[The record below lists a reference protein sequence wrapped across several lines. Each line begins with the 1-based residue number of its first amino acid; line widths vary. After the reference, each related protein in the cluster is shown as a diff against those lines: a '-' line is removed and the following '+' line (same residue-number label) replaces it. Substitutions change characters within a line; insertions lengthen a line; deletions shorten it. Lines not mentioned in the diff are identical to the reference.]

1 MHYATPLNLK
11 PLASTTENGSAVL
24 NVAEYVEGQL
34 ALNCSERTGT
44 NPTLDVVVEVSL
56 DRGAT
61 WHTHT
66 SFTQVTAAGK
76 ALKLLTNL
84 GERLR
89 VSWTLGGTDPDFTF
103 SLDFVGKGAS
113 RL

>member
-1 MHYATPLNLK
+1 MNYAIPVNLK
-11 PLASTTENGSAVL
+11 PLAETAQNGSASVV
-24 NVAEYVEGQL
+24 VAEYVEGQL
-34 ALNCSERTGT
+34 GLNVTEVAGT

-66 SFTQVTAAGK
+66 TFTQVTAAGK

-84 GERLR
+84 GERIR
-89 VSWTLGGTDPDFTF
+89 VSWTLGGTEPAITF
-103 SLDFVGKGAS
+103 GIDFVGKGAN
-113 RL
+113 

>member
-11 PLASTTENGSAVL
+11 PLAETTENGSAVL
-24 NVAEYVEGQL
+24 NVAEYLEGQL
-34 ALNCSERTGT
+34 ALNVTAAGGT
-44 NPTLDVVVEVSL
+44 NPTLDLVVEVSL

-61 WHTHT
+61 WFTHT
-66 SFTQVTAAGK
+66 TFTQATGAGK

-84 GERLR
+84 GERIR
-89 VSWTLGGTDPDFTF
+89 VSWTLGGTDPTFTF
-103 SLDFVGKGAS
+103 GIDFVGKGAN